1 MATTRKSDKTIL
13 LIVDMQAGVM
23 TDVLDAERVTA
34 KAALTVER
42 ARAQGAPVIWVQHE
56 NEEMPHG
63 SPQWQLAEGLEA
75 AEGERIIRKGY
86 NSSFEETDLEEHL
99 TEIGAT
105 HIVLAGASTNWCV
118 RATAYAAL
126 ERGFDLT
133 LLSDAH
139 GTEILDPE
147 DGGPPIPAEDIVRE
161 LNTIMSWL
169 RYPGRRCGTATAAE
183 IDFEKP

>member
-1 MATTRKSDKTIL
+1 MATTRKGDKTIL
-13 LIVDMQAGVM
+13 LIVDMQTGVIDGM
-23 TDVLDAERVTA
+23 HDQEGVVSRTA
-34 KAALTVER
+34 LVVER
-42 ARAQGAPVIWVQHE
+42 ARAQGAPVIWVHHE
-56 NEEMPHG
+56 NEGMPEG
-63 SPQWQLAEGLEA
+63 SPQWQLAAGLDA
-75 AEGERIIRKGY
+75 AAGERIIRKSY
-86 NSSFEETDLEEHL
+86 NSSFEETDLEDQL
-99 TEIGAT
+99 KKIGAT

-147 DGGPPIPAEDIVRE
+147 DGGPQIPAEDIVRE

-169 RYPGRRCGTATAAE
+169 RYPGRRCGTARAAE
-183 IDFEKP
+183 IDFG